1 MTRPYGLLVE
11 DIKVNN
17 TGGGVAFWLTWRM
30 RMEPAG
36 RVLPIPGT
44 ATPVGDH
51 VWIRCDDPFGEQE
64 LDLKAEAQG
73 LRQMFIDRGMHPSAM
88 RVMRRPTA
96 LDGTEGGQ

>member
-17 TGGGVAFWLTWRM
+17 TKGGTFWLTWRM

-44 ATPVGDH
+44 ATPAGDQ
-51 VWIRCDDPFGEQE
+51 VWIRCDDPFGEEE
-64 LDLKAEAQG
+64 LDLKAEAEQ
-73 LRQMFIDRGMHPSAM
+73 LRQMFIDRGMHPSAA
-88 RVMRRPTA
+88 RVARRPAA
-96 LDGTEGGQ
+96 LDQEAGR